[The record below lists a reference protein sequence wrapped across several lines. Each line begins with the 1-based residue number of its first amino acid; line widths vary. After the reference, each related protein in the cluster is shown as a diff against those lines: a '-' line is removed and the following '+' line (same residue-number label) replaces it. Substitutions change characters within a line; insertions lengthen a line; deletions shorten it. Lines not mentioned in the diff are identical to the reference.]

1 MATATKEAQANPVNG
16 LVAKTRE
23 IRNQMKDELVERG
36 VEIDLMLAC
45 VIARVHML
53 MLGEPGVAK
62 SMTADQFLSHID
74 GAKLFS
80 HLLNKQTPPDALV
93 GPISFQAMKE
103 DRFRRV
109 TTQRLPE
116 ANIAFIDEI
125 FKSNAVNLN
134 LMLKI
139 INERLF
145 ENDGTLVD
153 VPLWTM
159 VAASNELPGTDKEEL
174 TAFADR
180 IGVRRIVQPVRTSD
194 GTRLILE
201 GQLMRNRGE
210 SQSESFTSLTVEE
223 IETLQGACTMIEVPN
238 RVLEKIIEL
247 RAGAEKENLHLS
259 MRRVFEG
266 VKICQAQALLSERG
280 EVKAEDLRLFEHI
293 LWNDPEEV
301 SIAQELTLDFAGT
314 IGKQAARAKAAY
326 EEFQKRL
333 SAAQAKMPADNSEP
347 EQDVVTE
354 LTTVAAQ
361 LTKLDK
367 EVQQQIADAANEGH
381 DSSELDSIAAEIDR
395 ARRSIRKTLGM
406 DF

>member
-1 MATATKEAQANPVNG
+1 MAKAEQSPVAN
-16 LVAKTRE
+16 LVAKTRD
-23 IRNQMKDELVERG
+23 IRNEMKDELVERG
-36 VEIDLMLAC
+36 VEIDLLLAS

-62 SMTADQFLSHID
+62 SMTADQFLKHID
-74 GAKLFS
+74 GATLFS

-103 DRFRRV
+103 DHFRRV

-139 INERLF
+139 INERKF
-145 ENDGTLVD
+145 ENDGAVVS

-159 VAASNELPGTDKEEL
+159 IAASNELPGHDKEEL

-201 GQLMRNRGE
+201 GQLARNRGE
-210 SQSESFTSLTVEE
+210 SQSEKTTMLSVAD
-223 IETLQGACTMIEVPN
+223 IEDLQQACTEIDVPN
-238 RVLEKIIEL
+238 RVMEKIAEL
-247 RAGAEKENLHLS
+247 RAGAERENLHLS

-266 VKICQAQALLSERG
+266 VKLCQAQALLSERG

-314 IGKQAARAKAAY
+314 VGKQSARAKAAY

-333 SAAQAKMPADNSEP
+333 SQAQGEMPADESEP
-347 EQDVVTE
+347 EESVVKE
-354 LTTVAAQ
+354 LTTIAAQ
-361 LTKLDK
+361 LTRLDK
-367 EVQQQIADAANEGH
+367 EVQKQITEAATEGH
-381 DSSELDSIAAEIDR
+381 DSSELDSVAAEIDR
-395 ARRSIRKTLGM
+395 SRRSIRKTLGM